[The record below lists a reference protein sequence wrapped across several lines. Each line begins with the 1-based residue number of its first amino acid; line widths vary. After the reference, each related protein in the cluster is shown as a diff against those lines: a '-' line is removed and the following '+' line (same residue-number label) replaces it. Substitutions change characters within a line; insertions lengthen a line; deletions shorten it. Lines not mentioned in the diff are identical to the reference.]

1 MRFADVDGTM
11 IDVYQV
17 PTHLV
22 NESGMQF
29 PTAIH
34 TQLERAVGP
43 EGYYGILG
51 THCDYTDNFD
61 QQLVQAALAYD
72 IPAVSA
78 QQVLDC
84 SIDFQSQIMA
94 AKHKNLLVIGLST
107 FTKVKGRSHN
117 DIVTGG
123 QNLVMN
129 FRVHLP

>member
-11 IDVYQV
+11 IDVYQL
-17 PTHLV
+17 PSHLE

-61 QQLVQAALAYD
+61 QQLVQAAFAYD

-78 QQVLDC
+78 QQVLDWVVGRNASHFTTPFWGSDKLHAQYAHC
-84 SIDFQSQIMA
+84 RAIRWSV
-94 AKHKNLLVIGLST
+94 LVLISST
-107 FTKVKGRSHN
+107 KPV
-117 DIVTGG
+117 V
-123 QNLVMN
+123 
-129 FRVHLP
+129 

>member
-51 THCDYTDNFD
+51 THYDYTDNFD
-61 QQLVQAALAYD
+61 QQLVQAALTYD

-78 QQVLDC
+78 QQVLDWVVGRNASHFTTPFWGSDKLHAQYAHC
-84 SIDFQSQIMA
+84 RAIRWSV
-94 AKHKNLLVIGLST
+94 LVLISST
-107 FTKVKGRSHN
+107 KPV
-117 DIVTGG
+117 V
-123 QNLVMN
+123 
-129 FRVHLP
+129 

>member
-1 MRFADVDGTM
+1 MLHSREYTSLPNQTGNRTHAIVWSDYFSTPVVELRYGIRMDLNYYYWPNAFVQNRPGFFTGSGLSMRFADVDGTM

-51 THCDYTDNFD
+51 TH
-61 QQLVQAALAYD
+61 
-72 IPAVSA
+72 
-78 QQVLDC
+78 
-84 SIDFQSQIMA
+84 
-94 AKHKNLLVIGLST
+94 
-107 FTKVKGRSHN
+107 
-117 DIVTGG
+117 
-123 QNLVMN
+123 
-129 FRVHLP
+129 